1 MPKTEILNRKKSDYI
16 VACVNEFARNKALSL
31 KEAFLY
37 LYTFKG
43 LKFLDE
49 HYEIEH
55 TLSFDDVIEDLS
67 IICRNNEGAIK

>member
-1 MPKTEILNRKKSDYI
+1 MQKNETSHRNKSDYI
-16 VACVNEFARNKALSL
+16 VACVNEFARSKTLLL

-37 LYTFKG
+37 LQTFKG
-43 LKFLDE
+43 IQFLDE

-67 IICRNNEGAIK
+67 IICRNNGGTME